1 MKYIL
6 KLLSIIDNEVK
17 IKDITDNLGLQGDE
31 LLKLLSEYNIGYID
45 NEIVRFNKEDRLK
58 LSILA
63 LKHGVD
69 IKDIA
74 KVLSW
79 LDFEYLASMILK
91 AHNYIVYNNIRI
103 NRLEI
108 DILAL
113 DDISIIIDCK
123 HWRYN
128 NLSNLKK
135 AVYKQ
140 IMRARLL
147 LNNERFNIKYLMPL
161 IVTLNESILFID
173 QVPIVPIDKLSNF
186 LDEFKG
192 YMDSLLVISK

>member
-6 KLLSIIDNEVK
+6 KLLSINEVK
-17 IKDITDNLGLQGDE
+17 IKDIIDNLGSQGDE

-45 NEIVRFNKEDRLK
+45 NEIVRLNKEDRLK

-63 LKHGVD
+63 LKYGVD

-79 LDFEYLASMILK
+79 LDFEYFASMILK
-91 AHNYIVYNNIRI
+91 ASNYIVYNNIRI

-135 AVYKQ
+135 AVNKQ

-147 LNNERFNIKYLMPL
+147 LNDKRFNIKYLMPL
-161 IVTLNESILFID
+161 IVTLNESVLFIEH
-173 QVPIVPIDKLSNF
+173 VPIVPIDKLSNF

-192 YMDSLLVISK
+192 HMDSLLVISK